1 MRLQLLE
8 PHKYPD
14 LIRSL
19 YGLLMI
25 LPQST
30 SFKLLKRRLNCAS
43 RIASFEFLFKETNT
57 NLLSDKDESDGDGGG
72 TSGAVVAVDPFL
84 GKSDDYMRIFVE
96 AQEKKEKYRREALEK
111 ERVSHL
117 KSSLDLDFLLKK

>member
-1 MRLQLLE
+1 ME

-43 RIASFEFLFKETNT
+43 RIASFDFLFKETNT
-57 NLLSDKDESDGDGGG
+57 NLLSDKDEDVDGEG

-84 GKSDDYMRIFVE
+84 GKSDNYMRIFTE
-96 AQEKKEKYRREALEK
+96 AQEKKEKYRREVLEK

>member
-1 MRLQLLE
+1 MRLHLLE

-14 LIRSL
+14 LVRSL

-43 RIASFEFLFKETNT
+43 RIASFDFLFKETNT
-57 NLLSDKDESDGDGGG
+57 NLLSDKEEDDEKSV
-72 TSGAVVAVDPFL
+72 SGAVVVADPFTGNL
-84 GKSDDYMRIFVE
+84 DEYMKIFDEV
-96 AQEKKEKYRREALEK
+96 QEKKEAYKREVLNKEK
-111 ERVSHL
+111 VSRL
-117 KSSLDLDFLLKK
+117 NSSLGFDFFWEK